1 MGKLQRSLHQ
11 AIDPFARAYQQTAQ
25 EYDAYL
31 GQEWAHNYEAL
42 RADWQKHY
50 TKRDEMLADGILRT
64 AEEQNLRR
72 KDMNIALIG
81 PGFQPVGR
89 ELSMHTVRLLL
100 AEMRTIVVID
110 FSQRVVRNAV
120 EDLMHAGVSPEK
132 LVEMEFDITDALHLV
147 YSSRIRQIFDHVQ
160 TEEAF
165 LEAAKQVGQVT
176 DKEMRQDASRKLHE
190 VIMAQTEG
198 MPDLLISGGLNKDRT
213 YRLSEIGPGNTA
225 NPLPLHYAAYQ
236 MVVAGT
242 GVPSEH
248 VIWDRFAE
256 VTSDEGHGA
265 MEPAA
270 DRDDQRRQAFK
281 RIHALITRYN
291 TEVTKETV
299 NRMIEQNHYPDS
311 DVRVHIATDVSTV
324 YHEPEFGKMP
334 RLNVDDLDEFCHKQG
349 YTIKAMPAGTW
360 HDSSDH
366 SHEIYD
372 IFCKRKP
379 GCGAEAAPQPPS
391 HDAMQEEQKPE

>member
-1 MGKLQRSLHQ
+1 MGKLPRSLHQ

-31 GQEWAHNYEAL
+31 GEEWEHNYGAL
-42 RADWQKHY
+42 QADWQKHY
-50 TKRDEMLADGILRT
+50 TMRDEMLADGILRT

-72 KDMNIALIG
+72 RDMNIALIG
-81 PGFQPVGR
+81 PGFQPVNR

-100 AEMRTIVVID
+100 AEMRTIVVVD

-120 EDLMHAGVSPEK
+120 EDLMHAGVKPEK

-147 YSSRIRQIFDHVQ
+147 YNSRIRQLFGHVQ

-165 LEAAKQVGQVT
+165 LEAAIQAGKVT
-176 DKEMRQDASRKLHE
+176 GEDMREDAARELHE
-190 VIMAQTEG
+190 RIMTQMEG
-198 MPDLLISGGLNKDRT
+198 VPDLLISGGLNKNRT
-213 YRLSEIGPGNTA
+213 YRLSEIESGNTA
-225 NPLPLHYAAYQ
+225 KPLPLHYAAYQ

-248 VIWDRFAE
+248 VMWDRFAE

-265 MEPAA
+265 MKPAA
-270 DRDDQRRQAFK
+270 NRDDQRRQAFK
-281 RIHALITRYN
+281 RIHAMITRYN

-311 DVRVHIATDVSTV
+311 DVQVHIATDVSTV
-324 YHEPEFGKMP
+324 YREPEFGKMP
-334 RLNVDDLDEFCHKQG
+334 RLNVDDLDEFCDRQE

-360 HDSSDH
+360 HDSPDH

-379 GCGAEAAPQPPS
+379 GCGAEVAPRPS
-391 HDAMQEEQKPE
+391 SDDAMQKESKPE